1 MKKLLT
7 LLFALFALSYVQAQE
22 TENKCGDNLTCSF
35 DESTGTL
42 TIAGDGAMY
51 DYSSISGTP
60 WYGVK
65 NDIKAVKFTGSPTN
79 IGNFAFNNC
88 YYITNVVIPSSVT
101 SIGES
106 AFVGCDFASIE
117 IPNSVKSIGAT
128 AFQRCR
134 ALESVTIPEG
144 VTSLGECAFEY
155 CSGLTSVVVP
165 STVTSIGDGIFEQC
179 ISLKSITFANGIKNI
194 GNYMLSGCRE
204 LTNIDIPSSVTSIG
218 NYALSGCKALESIEI
233 PATVTSI
240 GKSAFRNCGLTSV
253 KFLASVTSISEN
265 TFDGC
270 TALTSIK
277 IPEGV
282 TSIGSYAL
290 SGCTSLT
297 SVEIPEGVT
306 SIAEYALSGCTAL
319 TSIEIPEGMINID
332 SQAFA
337 DCTGLTSIKLSSSLT
352 SIGSYALSGCTSLT
366 SVEIPEGV
374 TSIASGVFSG
384 CNALAS
390 IVVDEKNTV
399 YDSRENCNAI
409 IETATNT
416 LVAGCNATT
425 IPTSV
430 KSIAAGALNGF
441 TSLTNIKI
449 PDGVTSIGNSAFAG
463 CTGLTSVEIPK
474 SVTSIG
480 NYAFDGCTGLTSVSI
495 SDGVTSIGIYAF
507 GDCTGLTSIEIPSSV
522 TNIDYGAFAGCTGLT
537 SIKIPASVTSIGD
550 LAFFGCTGLES
561 IVVDEENT
569 VYDSRDNCNAII
581 ETATN
586 KLILGCNTTTIP
598 TGVTSINKNAMTLCA
613 GLESITIPEGVT
625 SIGAQAFAGCTGLT
639 SITIPGSVTTIEG
652 FVFSGCTSLTNVK
665 IAQGV
670 KSIANG
676 MFSGCTGLV
685 DIEIPD
691 GLTTIESYAF
701 QGCSS
706 LTNFRIP
713 ASVTSIDR
721 SAFYGCNA
729 IKSIISLVPADNLFV
744 PGSSSFYGIDKTT
757 CALFVPSG
765 ASEKYAATNYWKD
778 FKNIIEI
785 DGQCGDNLYWSFDEA
800 SGVLIIGGVGAM
812 NDYSSSSRAPWYD
825 SRENIKEV
833 KILSDVT
840 SVGANA
846 LSGCTA
852 IKTIISLT
860 AADKLLAPGSSAFE
874 GVSKENCTIYV
885 SKGSK
890 SKYATTEQWKDFANI
905 VEFEGW
911 CGDELLWAFDDETGT
926 LSIYGEGAMYNYS
939 GSQNYAPWYD
949 RREEIK
955 SIKLIGALTN
965 IGDNAFDGCSEFSN
979 IEIPESVT
987 SIGNNAFRYCYS
999 LASVNIPASIT
1010 SLGLNVFYSCHGIA
1024 SIVVDEKNTVY
1035 DSRENCNAI
1044 IETATNTLKVGCWS
1058 TVFPEGI
1065 VNIENYALYNCYGL
1079 RNIHIPASVKSIGE
1093 FAFYVCIGVTSIVV
1107 DEGNT
1112 VYDSRDNC
1120 NGLIE
1125 TATNTLLLG
1134 CKFTVIPESVTSIGR
1149 RPFYGCSTLTDIT
1162 IPANITS
1169 IGDYAFYNC
1178 IALTNIV
1185 SHIPAEDLFSVASW
1199 TFGGIDK
1206 AACTLYV
1213 PYGAKETYAATD
1225 GWKDFPNIVEAYELT
1240 VSVAG
1245 YATMYLDKAVEIPEG
1260 VEAYIA
1266 NRVEGDRLKMQALEG
1281 VIPANTAVIIKADEG
1296 TYLFA
1301 YSDESPEAIS
1311 DNLLRGTLT
1320 DTYVKP
1326 ASAQIAYVL
1335 SNVDGV
1341 VGMYRAKLN
1350 ADGTFK
1356 NNANRAYMLLSE
1368 LGVGEGDLDTSNP
1381 GSQLSNSYRFDFSGT
1396 TAIEGIDCEQGEAVY
1411 YDLSGRRVLNPTG
1424 GIYIVNGKKVY
1435 VK

>member
-22 TENKCGDNLTCSF
+22 TENKCGDNLTWSY
-35 DESTGTL
+35 DEATSTL

-51 DYSSISGTP
+51 DYSSISETP

-79 IGNFAFNNC
+79 IGNFAFNDC

-106 AFVGCDFASIE
+106 AFAGSDIASLE

-128 AFQRCR
+128 AFQRCHL
-134 ALESVTIPEG
+134 LESVTIPEG
-144 VTSLGECAFEY
+144 VTSIGEGAFSS
-155 CSGLTSVVVP
+155 CFGLISVGVP
-165 STVTSIGDGIFEQC
+165 STVTSFGDGIFEQC
-179 ISLKSITFANGIKNI
+179 YLLKSVTIAKGVTNI
-194 GNYMLSGCRE
+194 VNYMFSGCKA
-204 LTNIDIPSSVTSIG
+204 LTNIDIPSSVTNIG

-240 GKSAFRNCGLTSV
+240 GKGAFRNCGLTSV

-265 TFDGC
+265 TFYGC

-306 SIAEYALSGCTAL
+306 SIAEYALSGCSAL
-319 TSIEIPEGMINID
+319 TSIEIPDGMINID

-374 TSIASGVFSG
+374 TSIATGVFSG
-384 CNALAS
+384 SNALVS

-441 TSLTNIKI
+441 TSLTSIKI
-449 PDGVTSIGNSAFAG
+449 PDGVTSIDNSAFAG

-550 LAFFGCTGLES
+550 VAFFGCTGLES

-586 KLILGCNTTTIP
+586 KLIKGCNTTTIP
-598 TGVTSINKNAMTLCA
+598 TSVTSIYKDALSLCA
-613 GLESITIPEGVT
+613 GFESITIPESVT
-625 SIGAQAFAGCTGLT
+625 SIGANAFYGCTGLE
-639 SITIPGSVTTIEG
+639 SITIPGSVTSIGPNT
-652 FVFSGCTSLTNVK
+652 FYGCTGLTNVK
-665 IAQGV
+665 IAQGL
-670 KSIANG
+670 KSISNS
-676 MFSGCTGLV
+676 MFNGCTGLV
-685 DIEIPD
+685 DIEIPN
-691 GLTTIESYAF
+691 GLTTIEHYAF
-701 QGCSS
+701 QRCSS
-706 LTNFRIP
+706 LTSFKIP
-713 ASVTSIDR
+713 ASVTSIG
-721 SAFYGCNA
+721 SSVFYGCDA

-744 PGSSSFYGIDKTT
+744 PGGFSGIDKTT

-890 SKYATTEQWKDFANI
+890 SKYATTEQWKDFANV

-911 CGDELLWAFDDETGT
+911 CGDELYWALDDETGT
-926 LSIYGEGAMYNYS
+926 LSIYGEGAMYDYDYNS
-939 GSQNYAPWYD
+939 DAPWYNN
-949 RREEIK
+949 RKNIK
-955 SIKLIGALTN
+955 AINFIGAPTSIGSRAFYYCEN
-965 IGDNAFDGCSEFSN
+965 FSSIEIPETVTSIGDNAFS
-979 IEIPESVT
+979 
-987 SIGNNAFRYCYS
+987 YCYS
-999 LASVNIPASIT
+999 LSSVNIPASVT
-1010 SLGLNVFYSCHGIA
+1010 SIGKNVFYTCHGIA
-1024 SIVVDEKNTVY
+1024 SIVVDEENTVY

-1125 TATNTLLLG
+1125 TATNKLLLG
-1134 CKFTVIPESVTSIGR
+1134 CKFTVIPESVTSIGD

-1206 AACTLYV
+1206 VACTLYV
-1213 PYGAKETYAATD
+1213 PYGAKEAYAATD
-1225 GWKDFPNIVEAYELT
+1225 GWKDFTNIVEAYELT
-1240 VSVAG
+1240 VSAAG
-1245 YATMYLDKAVEIPEG
+1245 YATMYLDKAVQIPEG

-1396 TAIEGIDCEQGEAVY
+1396 TAIEGIDSEQGEAVY

>member
-22 TENKCGDNLTCSF
+22 TENKCGDNLTWSY
-35 DESTGTL
+35 DEATSTL

-51 DYSSISGTP
+51 DYSSISETP

-79 IGNFAFNNC
+79 IGNYAFNNC

-106 AFVGCDFASIE
+106 AFAGSDIASLE

-128 AFQRCR
+128 AFQRCHL
-134 ALESVTIPEG
+134 LESVTIPEG
-144 VTSLGECAFEY
+144 VTSIGEGAFSS
-155 CSGLTSVVVP
+155 CFGLISVGVP
-165 STVTSIGDGIFEQC
+165 STVTSFGDGIFEQC
-179 ISLKSITFANGIKNI
+179 YLLKSVTIAKGVTNI
-194 GNYMLSGCRE
+194 VNYMFSGCKA
-204 LTNIDIPSSVTSIG
+204 LTSLEIPTTVASIG

-240 GKSAFRNCGLTSV
+240 GKGAFRNCGLTSV

-332 SQAFA
+332 YQAFA
-337 DCTGLTSIKLSSSLT
+337 D
-352 SIGSYALSGCTSLT
+352 CTSLT

-441 TSLTNIKI
+441 TSLTSIKI
-449 PDGVTSIGNSAFAG
+449 PDGVTSIDNSAFAG

-550 LAFFGCTGLES
+550 VAFFGCTGLES

-586 KLILGCNTTTIP
+586 KLIKGCNTTTIP
-598 TGVTSINKNAMTLCA
+598 TSVTSIYKDALSLCA
-613 GLESITIPEGVT
+613 GFESITIPESVT
-625 SIGAQAFAGCTGLT
+625 SIGANAFYGCTGLE
-639 SITIPGSVTTIEG
+639 SITIPGSVTSIGPNT
-652 FVFSGCTSLTNVK
+652 FYGCTGLTNVK
-665 IAQGV
+665 IAQGL
-670 KSIANG
+670 KSISNS
-676 MFSGCTGLV
+676 MFNGCTGLV
-685 DIEIPD
+685 DIEIPN
-691 GLTTIESYAF
+691 GLTTIEHYAF
-701 QGCSS
+701 QRCSS
-706 LTNFRIP
+706 LTSFKIP
-713 ASVTSIDR
+713 ASVTSIG
-721 SAFYGCNA
+721 SSVFYGCDA

-744 PGSSSFYGIDKTT
+744 PGGFSGIDKTT

-911 CGDELLWAFDDETGT
+911 CGDELYWALDDETGT

-939 GSQNYAPWYD
+939 GSNNYAPWYD

-1107 DEGNT
+1107 DEDNT

-1125 TATNTLLLG
+1125 TATNKLLLG
-1134 CKFTVIPESVTSIGR
+1134 CKFTVIPESVTSIGS

-1213 PYGAKETYAATD
+1213 PYGAKEAYAATD
-1225 GWKDFPNIVEAYELT
+1225 GWKDFTNIVEAYELT
-1240 VSVAG
+1240 VSAAG
-1245 YATMYLDKAVEIPEG
+1245 YATMYLDKAVQIPEG

-1301 YSDESPEAIS
+1301 YSDESPEAIG

-1356 NNANRAYMLLSE
+1356 NNANRVYMLLSE

-1396 TAIEGIDCEQGEAVY
+1396 TAIEGIDSEQGEAVY